1 MLHRRFL
8 GALTVAASIASGL
21 GVAPGAAGA
30 AAAAPAAS
38 THAKAPSYS
47 RIVVFGDGLSDAGHF
62 GRIGGLC
69 DAKGCGEQGWPQQA
83 VQGGFLHGSLLYGYE
98 VVRWLNQTPNQRS
111 RWPLRITIEC
121 CYAID

>member
-62 GRIGGLC
+62 GRLTTNRYPPSPPFHEG
-69 DAKGCGEQGWPQQA
+69 
-83 VQGGFLHGSLLYGYE
+83 
-98 VVRWLNQTPNQRS
+98 RWTNGPTWVEHLARLS
-111 RWPLRITIEC
+111 G
-121 CYAID
+121 